1 MTKAN
6 LTEVLKRLAMKYSIT
21 NTDEHATFNIEFDID
36 EQFIRFFYDKDD
48 ILSEIYQDEL
58 INIDG
63 KITYFRF
70 IWTIEEAEC
79 DYEHI
84 KRSVEEI
91 IHDFYEIAR
100 EINR

>member
-6 LTEVLKRLAMKYSIT
+6 LTEVLKRLAMKYSII
-21 NTDEHATFNIEFDID
+21 NTDKHATFNIEFDID

-48 ILSEIYQDEL
+48 ILSEIYQDEQ
-58 INIDG
+58 INIDN

-70 IWTIEEAEC
+70 IWTIEESEC
-79 DYEHI
+79 DFEHI
-84 KRSVEEI
+84 KSSVEEI